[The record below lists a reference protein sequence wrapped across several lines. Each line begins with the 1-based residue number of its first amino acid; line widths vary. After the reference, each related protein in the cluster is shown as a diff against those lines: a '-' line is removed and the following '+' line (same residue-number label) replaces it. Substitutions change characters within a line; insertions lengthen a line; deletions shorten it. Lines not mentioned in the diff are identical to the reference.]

1 MSDIKA
7 ILGTMRL
14 PFLILTPACIFL
26 GYSSAV
32 WSSEGVNGYH
42 LLLALIGGLCAHIS
56 VNSLNEYFDF
66 KSGLDFKTKPTPFS
80 GGSGTLP
87 AKPEAATLA
96 LATGLLSLAATALV
110 GLYFIQVRGMAL
122 LPLGL
127 LGILLI
133 ITYTIWLSR
142 IPIVCLIAPGLGC
155 GILMVMGTDFVL
167 SDGYSWTAFF
177 SSLVPFFTVNNL
189 LLLNQFPDVD
199 ADRSVGRRNFPIVI
213 GRQACAYLYGLFLAL
228 SYISIIVGA
237 WIGYLPWA
245 SLLGLV
251 SLAIAVPTFIGVY
264 RHAEDIEKLMPYLGL
279 NVIIT
284 LMTPVLVAIGLLI
297 S

>member
-7 ILGTMRL
+7 ILGPMRL

-32 WSSEGVNGYH
+32 WTSDSVNGYH
-42 LLLALIGGLCAHIS
+42 LLLTLIGGLCAQIS
-56 VNSLNEYFDF
+56 VNALNEYFDF
-66 KSGLDFKTKPTPFS
+66 KSGLDFKTRRTPFS

-87 AKPEAATLA
+87 AKPEVAALA
-96 LATGLLSLAATALV
+96 LATGLLSLTATALV

-127 LGILLI
+127 LGILII

-142 IPIVCLIAPGLGC
+142 IPIVCLIVPGLGC
-155 GILMVMGTDFVL
+155 GTLMVMGTDFVL

-189 LLLNQFPDVD
+189 LLLNQFPDVE
-199 ADRSVGRRNFPIVI
+199 ADQSIGRKNFPITI
-213 GRQACAYLYGLFLAL
+213 GRPASASIYGLFLAL
-228 SYISIIVGA
+228 SYISIVIGA
-237 WIGYLPWA
+237 CIGYLPWV
-245 SLLGLV
+245 SLLGLISIV
-251 SLAIAVPTFIGVY
+251 IAVPTFIGVY
-264 RHAEDIEKLMPYLGL
+264 RYAEDIEKLIPYLGL

-284 LMTPVLVAIGLLI
+284 LTTPVLVAIGLLI
-297 S
+297 G

>member
-14 PFLILTPACIFL
+14 PFLILTPVCIFL
-26 GYSSAV
+26 GYSSAA
-32 WSSEGVNGYH
+32 WTSDSVNGYH
-42 LLLALIGGLCAHIS
+42 LLLTLIGGLCAHIS
-56 VNSLNEYFDF
+56 VNALNEYFDF
-66 KSGLDFKTKPTPFS
+66 KSGLDFKTKRTPFS

-96 LATGLLSLAATALV
+96 LVTGLLSLTATTLV
-110 GLYFIQVRGMAL
+110 GVYFIQVRGMAL

-127 LGILLI
+127 LGILVI

-142 IPIVCLIAPGLGC
+142 IPILCLIVPGLGC
-155 GILMVMGTDFVL
+155 GTLMVMGTDFVL

-189 LLLNQFPDVD
+189 LLLNQFPDVE
-199 ADRSVGRRNFPIVI
+199 ADQSVGRRNYPIVI
-213 GRQACAYLYGLFLAL
+213 GRQASAYLYGLFLAL

-237 WIGYLPWA
+237 CIGYLPWT

-251 SLAIAVPTFIGVY
+251 SLAFAVPTFIGVY
-264 RHAEDIEKLMPYLGL
+264 QYAEDIEKLMPYLGL

-284 LMTPVLVAIGLLI
+284 LMTPTLVAIGLLI
-297 S
+297 G